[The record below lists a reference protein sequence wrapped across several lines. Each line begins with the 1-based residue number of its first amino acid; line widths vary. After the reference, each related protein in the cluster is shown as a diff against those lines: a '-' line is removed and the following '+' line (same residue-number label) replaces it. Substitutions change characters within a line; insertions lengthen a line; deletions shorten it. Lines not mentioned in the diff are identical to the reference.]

1 MRLKIEDRLFTF
13 IVYFILLFVTVITL
27 YPFWNILVLSIND
40 SQDTIKGGVY
50 LWPRV
55 LNFSSYKQILV
66 DREILDAVKVTV
78 ARTVIGTPLSI
89 MVITLLAFPLSKRE
103 LLGGKAISLY
113 FIFTM
118 YFGGGL
124 IPYYMILKSLHLID
138 TFSVFIIPGL
148 MNVFYVIL
156 VRTFIQQLP
165 PEMEESARIDGAND
179 LQTFFKLILPLTT
192 PVLATIGLFIA
203 IGHWNAWFDAY
214 VFTYNPKLKTLQ
226 SVLVKIL
233 NQYQTGSM
241 ITSAQALA
249 NSEKRLSVSPDSLR
263 MAATMVATLPII
275 LIYPFVQKYFV
286 RGMMLGA
293 IKS

>member
-1 MRLKIEDRLFTF
+1 MRLKIEDRLFTG
-13 IVYFILLFVTVITL
+13 IVYLILLFVTVITL

-50 LWPRV
+50 LWPHV
-55 LNFSSYKQILV
+55 LNFSSYKQILT
-66 DREILDAVKVTV
+66 DREILNAVKVTV

-103 LLGGKAISLY
+103 LIGGKAISLY

-275 LIYPFVQKYFV
+275 MIYPFVQKYFV

-293 IKS
+293 VKS